1 MKRFWIFLLAWVF
14 AVPGF
19 CNQQKTRDTAQQNRM
34 SSGSP
39 IDVVPDLREDK
50 VPLEVGRTK
59 EDRDWFVVPIPMSSP
74 TFGTGLIL
82 GGAYYFPQT
91 EQQKAAQPA
100 SFVGSALGYTSDESW
115 FAGAMYQGYLDEDKW
130 RVNALAAYADFKL
143 ELVPPPENSEQGAL
157 DWLVSGIMG
166 KISFERRLKGDWY
179 LGASLRYLDIKQD
192 FDLDVEELPDFNLD
206 NSIQSPGIGLKLEY
220 DSRDIPSNPYTGQRL
235 ELRAVFADQQN
246 TEAGSYESYYAR
258 FRAYHRLRDPLVLA
272 WEVNACWK
280 DGRVPL
286 WDTCRLTLRGFPI
299 TEYLSLQ
306 NVQAQAEL
314 RWQFWKRFGV
324 AAFAG
329 GGRVRDSLGGY
340 GEDET
345 IPSYG
350 VGLRWMVLESQRIN
364 IRVDYARSNNGNDA
378 WYLSVAEAF

>member
-50 VPLEVGRTK
+50 VPLEVGRTT

-206 NSIQSPGIGLKLEY
+206 NSIQSPGIGLKLEF